1 MVDWQKPIAMVITD
15 YFKEISDPRVD
26 RNKKHSLDDIF
37 KLTILGSICGI
48 TSWEGISTFGEE
60 KKEALQGVVS
70 YKNGV
75 PSHDT
80 FERVF
85 ARINPEEFGAC
96 FIRWTKDLC
105 DFKEELICIDGKRV
119 RRSFDEADNKS
130 AIHLV
135 NAWASKNSMVL
146 AQYKVSDKTNEITGI
161 KELLKLL
168 DITGCVISID
178 AIGCQKEIAQNIID
192 ANGDYILAVK
202 DNQESLKQQIQDSFN
217 RQKPQE
223 ETTHVD
229 KGHGRIEKRVCSIIT
244 DLKWIESLGQWKQLK
259 TIIKIETERQMTGNV
274 QREIRY
280 YISSLMATA
289 MVFNGMIRS
298 HWGIENS
305 LHWVLD
311 IVFRE
316 DDDRKRK
323 GNSAENFSLV
333 RKIAMNVIRR
343 DTTEKSLKKKQLK
356 AILNDQYLLGLLE
369 I

>member
-1 MVDWQKPIAMVITD
+1 MIGRKPIDMNFPE
-15 YFKEISDPRVD
+15 YFKDISDPGVD

-37 KLTILGSICGI
+37 KLTILASICGI
-48 TSWEGISTFGEE
+48 NSWEGISTFAGE
-60 KKEALQGVVS
+60 KRQALQGIVS

-80 FERVF
+80 FERLF
-85 ARINPEEFGAC
+85 ARINPEEFGSC

-105 DFKEELICIDGKRV
+105 DFREELIAIDGKRV
-119 RRSFDEADNKS
+119 RRSFDTATNKS

-178 AIGCQKEIAQNIID
+178 AIGCQKEIAQNIVD
-192 ANGDYILAVK
+192 AKADYILAVK
-202 DNQESLKQQIQDSFN
+202 DNQESLKQQIEDSFN
-217 RQKPQE
+217 REKIQE
-223 ETTHVD
+223 QNIDID

-244 DLKWIESLGQWKQLK
+244 DLKWIDSVDQWKQLK
-259 TIIKIETERQMTGNV
+259 TIIKIETQRQIGGNV
-274 QREIRY
+274 QNEIRY

-289 MVFNGMIRS
+289 IVFNGLIRG
-298 HWGIENS
+298 HWGVENS
-305 LHWVLD
+305 LHWILD

-323 GNSAENFSLV
+323 GNSAENFSMV

>member
-1 MVDWQKPIAMVITD
+1 MPITD
-15 YFKEISDPRVD
+15 YFKEINDPRID

-37 KLTILGSICGI
+37 KLTILGSICGV
-48 TSWEGISTFGEE
+48 TSWEGISIFAKE

-85 ARINPEEFGAC
+85 ARINPKEFGSC

-119 RRSFDEADNKS
+119 RRSYDTCDNKD

-146 AQYKVSDKTNEITGI
+146 AQYKVSDKTNEIRGI

-168 DITGCVISID
+168 DITGCVISVD
-178 AIGCQKEIAQNIID
+178 AIGCQKEIASNILD
-192 ANGDYILAVK
+192 AKGDYILAVK
-202 DNQESLKQQIQDSFN
+202 DNQENLKQQIEDSFK

-223 ETTHVD
+223 QSLDTD
-229 KGHGRIEKRVCSIIT
+229 KGHGRIEKRICSIIT
-244 DLKWIESLGQWKQLK
+244 DLKWIESLDQWKQLK
-259 TIIKIETERQMTGNV
+259 TIIKIETERHV
-274 QREIRY
+274 AASIQREIRY
-280 YISSLMATA
+280 YISSLTATA
-289 MVFNGMIRS
+289 IVFNRMIRS

-311 IVFRE
+311 IIFRE

-333 RKIAMNVIRR
+333 RKIALNVIQR
-343 DTTEKSLKKKQLK
+343 DTTEKSIKKKQLK
-356 AILNDQYLLGLLE
+356 AILNNDYLLGLLE